1 MLTIEY
7 GLHMIY
13 DKNLSRTQVMKKL
26 LFSFFLCLMSI
37 SAFCQHPQVIHGTL
51 IEWQVRY
58 GHPIT
63 GPLTPKS
70 PVQVPEASID
80 GHTLYLYD
88 VDYDLTLS
96 LLDEDSEEVYTVFI
110 PANTTSV
117 VLPSTLTGEFELQL
131 FTDGIYYFV
140 GTIEL

>member
-1 MLTIEY
+1 
-7 GLHMIY
+7 
-13 DKNLSRTQVMKKL
+13 MKKL
-26 LFSFFLCLMSI
+26 FVSILVVLAFAMNAIANGPQLLTPISFTVEIIKKGGLVNPF
-37 SAFCQHPQVIHGTL
+37 
-51 IEWQVRY
+51 
-58 GHPIT
+58 
-63 GPLTPKS
+63 PKS
-70 PVQVPEASID
+70 PDQTPEPPEASID

-96 LLDEDSEEVYTVFI
+96 LLDEYSEEVYTVFI